1 MGDLGFF
8 FGGGDMSECQSKERE
23 SEVSRGHIS
32 KELSVKER
40 ERRAESLKQGIFF
53 FEVVKVND
61 EKQKG

>member
-53 FEVVKVND
+53 LK
-61 EKQKG
+61 